1 MDKKKSGR
9 VEIDALF
16 ELMYLR
22 GILGVNLYMPD
33 RLFSDDI
40 HFTFGV
46 IMSKNRFRFVKG
58 HTFFDNPQERTRL
71 WETDRSTAVREIWKI
86 FNSNLSKHISPSVSF
101 N

>member
-22 GILGVNLYMPD
+22 GILGVNLYMPN

-40 HFTFGV
+40 HFAFGA

-58 HTFFDNPQERTRL
+58 HIFFDNPQERTRL

-86 FNSNLSKHISPSVSF
+86 FNSNLSKHISPSESF

>member
-33 RLFSDDI
+33 RLFSDGI
-40 HFTFGV
+40 HFAFGA

-58 HTFFDNPQERTRL
+58 HIFLTTHKKEHGCGKQIDPQLLER
-71 WETDRSTAVREIWKI
+71 SGKSSIQI
-86 FNSNLSKHISPSVSF
+86 F
-101 N
+101 